1 MVINY
6 FFSLFLAPS
15 KPTFSVTSR
24 GTTFFNISFDP
35 TIMPVPGSLYYV
47 QYKEDENGLYKAN
60 VSTTNKII
68 F

>member
-1 MVINY
+1 V
-6 FFSLFLAPS
+6 PS
-15 KPTFSVTSR
+15 KPRFIVTYR
-24 GTTFFNISFDP
+24 GPTFFNVSFDP
-35 TIMPVPGSLYYV
+35 AIMAIPGSLYYV